1 MASLNALEVDG
12 VVHRIEHALE
22 SAEVSGQGRRALQT
36 QVFILQDLKLN
47 ACMDPACI
55 DGRIESRI
63 AKLLLL
69 QDVLC
74 ASNDI
79 LHLPQKLQLCI
90 EDGSHLVRDTC
101 RALKTKVMTLTH
113 CTGGMLA
120 GRAIA

>member
-47 ACMDPACI
+47 AFMDPACI

-63 AKLLLL
+63 AKLLQQ
-69 QDVLC
+69 QDRPLREQRHIALAPEAPAMYRRWI
-74 ASNDI
+74 AS
-79 LHLPQKLQLCI
+79 
-90 EDGSHLVRDTC
+90 
-101 RALKTKVMTLTH
+101 
-113 CTGGMLA
+113 
-120 GRAIA
+120 